1 MYILL
6 LMVCGFFVRGSAQQ
20 VRDLF
25 GIDHDGIG
33 NYKDGKDILTTG
45 LHFNDSSLE
54 NFINSFQFVQNVEDY
69 APINQA
75 GISCLLVLLHLKLK
89 QNPK

>member
-6 LMVCGFFVRGSAQQ
+6 LLLGGLSAQLSN
-20 VRDLF
+20 LF
-25 GIDHDGIG
+25 GIDQDGLG

-45 LHFNDSSLE
+45 LHFNETSLD

-69 APINQA
+69 APFNQV
-75 GISCLLVLLHLKLK
+75 GI
-89 QNPK
+89 